1 MHKRSPLAAYLVL
14 LAVAVSIAAILLGL
28 ARTPGLY
35 GFARGAALVGYQFV
49 LLAVV
54 SSAFV
59 KPLVRT
65 YHKPFIK
72 LHHWVSVSGLA
83 LLMVHPILL
92 VIATGKPALLIAAY
106 TTDFFRY
113 AGSPALTLLLI
124 AAAAAVLRTRV
135 AKVCRPDTGCDPR
148 HSGRFQR
155 GNASLGTLASGGVRH
170 RRRRSLCVQTPGQ
183 SVGACSLA
191 QATVAIRTAK
201 RESRPVSRKGGAL
214 GAI

>member
-92 VIATGKPALLIAAY
+92 VIATGRPALLIAAY

-135 AKVCRPDTGCDPR
+135 AKVWRYVHWLTY
-148 HSGRFQR
+148 
-155 GNASLGTLASGGVRH
+155 
-170 RRRRSLCVQTPGQ
+170 
-183 SVGACSLA
+183 
-191 QATVAIRTAK
+191 VALI
-201 RESRPVSRKGGAL
+201 L
-214 GAI
+214 GAIHAVLAGSSAAMLPWVRWLLVAFAIAGVAVYAYKRLGRASVPARSHRQQ

>member
-1 MHKRSPLAAYLVL
+1 MLKRSPLAAYLVL
-14 LAVAVSIAAILLGL
+14 LALAVGIAAILLSL

-59 KPLVRT
+59 RPLVRT
-65 YHKPFIK
+65 YRKPFVR

-124 AAAAAVLRTRV
+124 ASATAVLRTRITRVWRYVHWLTYV
-135 AKVCRPDTGCDPR
+135 A
-148 HSGRFQR
+148 
-155 GNASLGTLASGGVRH
+155 L
-170 RRRRSLCVQTPGQ
+170 
-183 SVGACSLA
+183 
-191 QATVAIRTAK
+191 I
-201 RESRPVSRKGGAL
+201 L
-214 GAI
+214 GAVHAILGGSSAAMLPWVRWSLVLFAAAGIAVYTYRRLGKAPSPARSHRQL